1 MPLSATP
8 LLTPHLPVNTSKTLT
23 LPATCPLRTHRADPA
38 AVSSLCRLLSSL
50 AASRGLKLHA
60 RAAILIL
67 GALRHWSDTAAYSYP
82 APASPRSSSTSLS
95 EQHSAPPSGDGAS
108 SISSNSTSEACSG
121 AQQDALSA
129 LAVLL
134 PDHLPQLP
142 QHERVAQLAA
152 LQSLVCATP
161 RTQHTFAPAA
171 PSASSPL
178 GSTAPPPPPTLE
190 AQCLALQAL
199 AACCERTTPASSS
212 TSSGA
217 ASGPNPTVGAAS
229 PCGLT
234 QEEAE
239 GVLAT
244 VCALLHAVA
253 CRGRPVEDAAHSR
266 LYTALLRALQAAMGA
281 SRQAWVPRAAG
292 VVEGL
297 QRLLTYG
304 AAASAAASSAAGAAA
319 AAAAATAGSS
329 GEGAGPAGLAAAA
342 DGGRRYRPP
351 HLRRRESDASGVM
364 SDSDA
369 GSDTEGPGSGP
380 GPGAGAGTAGGVV
393 VDRHRSSR
401 VRLGALGVVQAM
413 ARGEPKAMQ
422 LHWTTLM
429 PLQAPLAPR
438 PLSPHLL
445 TVLLHDPMTKV
456 GETAALQTTSATS
469 LDSTYP

>member
-1 MPLSATP
+1 M
-8 LLTPHLPVNTSKTLT
+8 LTPH
-23 LPATCPLRTHRADPA
+23 AICPLHIHSADPA
-38 AVSSLCRLLSSL
+38 AVSSLCRLLSAL

-67 GALRHWSDTAAYSYP
+67 GALRNWSDSAAYPYP
-82 APASPRSSSTSLS
+82 TPASPRGSTTSLS
-95 EQHSAPPSGDGAS
+95 EQHSAPPSGDGGS
-108 SISSNSTSEACSG
+108 SSSSTSEACSG

-129 LAVLL
+129 LVVLL

-161 RTQHTFAPAA
+161 RTQHAPTPTASTPSLSPSIIAA
-171 PSASSPL
+171 P
-178 GSTAPPPPPTLE
+178 TPPTLE

-199 AACCERTTPASSS
+199 AACCERNTPASS
-212 TSSGA
+212 TSSGSG
-217 ASGPNPTVGAAS
+217 SGPNPTGGAAS
-229 PCGLT
+229 PSGLT

-253 CRGRPVEDAAHSR
+253 CRGRPVEDSAHSR
-266 LYTALLRALQAAMGA
+266 LYAALLRALQAAMGA

-319 AAAAATAGSS
+319 AAAAATSGG
-329 GEGAGPAGLAAAA
+329 GEGTGPAGLAAGAAAAGA

-351 HLRRRESDASGVM
+351 HLRCRESDASGVM
-364 SDSDA
+364 SDSDV
-369 GSDTEGPGSGP
+369 GSDTEGPGGGPGP
-380 GPGAGAGTAGGVV
+380 GPGAGAGSAGGVV
-393 VDRHRSSR
+393 VDRYRSSR

-413 ARGEPKAMQ
+413 ARGDAKAMQ
-422 LHWTTLM
+422 PHWTTLM

-438 PLSPHLL
+438 PLTPHLL

-456 GETAALQTTSATS
+456 RGAAIVHCHEPGSVNHES
-469 LDSTYP
+469 SC